1 MALRVFCDSCQSFIK
16 IAKENEVSELK
27 GAVICQ
33 ACVNKSS
40 AYLKLVEKISNE
52 SINKING
59 VLDKAR
65 ADFDDARHRLV
76 VQGKNE

>member
-16 IAKENEVSELK
+16 VAKENEVSELK
-27 GAVICQ
+27 GSVICQ

-40 AYLKLVEKISNE
+40 GYLKAVEKISSE
-52 SINKING
+52 AIGKISG

-65 ADFDDARHRLV
+65 AEFDDARHRLV
-76 VQGKNE
+76 EPDKNA